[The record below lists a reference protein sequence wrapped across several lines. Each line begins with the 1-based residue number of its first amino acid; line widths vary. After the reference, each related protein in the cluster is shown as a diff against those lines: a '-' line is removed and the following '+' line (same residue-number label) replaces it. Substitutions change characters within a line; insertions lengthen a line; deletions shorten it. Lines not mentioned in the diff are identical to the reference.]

1 MRAVSTVI
9 PTVIPFVLHPLLFG
23 GSVALMMGL
32 STSTLGLPM
41 AFVATT
47 AALFVVLM
55 VLERVVPFRQAWLV
69 SDGQLRNDILH
80 GALGSLAGSRL
91 GQMVNDVIVAA
102 VAVHVVPVSGSPVQ
116 AWPFLVQ
123 LAAAVVI
130 VDLARYL
137 QHRLMHRV
145 PWLWRFHRLH
155 HDSTR
160 LMVWKGGRAHV
171 VERIVQSICMF
182 LPVLLMGFSAEVV
195 VWCMAIH
202 SFLGAIA
209 HANVDV
215 HLGPVGTIING
226 PEQHRLHHSRDLAEG
241 NSNFGSAF
249 VVFDRL
255 FGTWLDPHARPP
267 VGTIGVAEKTPEGFF
282 AQLVAPF
289 GVSTRTTT
297 NTIE

>member
-1 MRAVSTVI
+1 MDCSTPPSTTGKRAVSSLTTTRYDLLVRAVSTVI
-9 PTVIPFVLHPLLFG
+9 PAVLHPLLFG
-23 GSVALMMGL
+23 GSLALMMAL
-32 STSTLGLPM
+32 STSLLSLPT

-47 AALFVVLM
+47 AVLFVVLM
-55 VLERVVPFRQAWLV
+55 VLERLVPYRLAWRV
-69 SDGQLRNDILH
+69 SDGQLTNDVLH

-91 GQMVNDVIVAA
+91 GQLVNDAIV
-102 VAVHVVPVSGSPVQ
+102 VAIATHLMGTADLSGSSPVQ
-116 AWPFLVQ
+116 GWPFAVQ
-123 LAAAVVI
+123 LTVAVVV

-215 HLGPVGTIING
+215 RLGLVGTIING
-226 PEQHRLHHSRDLAEG
+226 PEQHRLHHSRDLVEG
-241 NSNFGSAF
+241 NSNLGSAF

-267 VGTIGVAEKTPEGFF
+267 VAL
-282 AQLVAPF
+282 Q
-289 GVSTRTTT
+289 R
-297 NTIE
+297 